1 MVLPVA
7 FRNPP
12 LAPHT
17 SAADAVAS
25 KLEEMIADGVFVP
38 DQALPSERKLCDVLG
53 MSRPAVREG
62 LRLLRGRGLLRTE
75 HGRGSYIA
83 RLHDVAG
90 STPLLQLFAN
100 QPRTLFD
107 LLEVRALLEG
117 ESARLAATRGT
128 DADFVLMARRYEDL
142 RETQLRHR
150 ETNVDTHARLDHAFH
165 LSICEASHNPVLVF
179 TLRALTDLWLS
190 SVFAAVANL
199 YHRAPY
205 KQQIDS
211 QHSRLYQA
219 VLARDPKR
227 AKRAALDHLHSVRDS
242 LRKIERDEQRLVR
255 SMLRLEYRK

>member
-1 MVLPVA
+1 MP
-7 FRNPP
+7 FRNST
-12 LAPHT
+12 LAPHH
-17 SAADAVAS
+17 SAADAVAT

-83 RLHDVAG
+83 RLRDNVG

-128 DADFVLMARRYEDL
+128 DSDFVRMARRYEEL
-142 RETQLRHR
+142 RETQS
-150 ETNVDTHARLDHAFH
+150 EQCNTDVDTHARLDHAFH
-165 LSICEASHNPVLVF
+165 QSICEASHNPVLVY
-179 TLRALTDLWLS
+179 TLGAITDLWLS
-190 SVFAAVANL
+190 SVFAVVANL
-199 YHRAPY
+199 YHRPPY

-219 VLARDPKR
+219 VLARDPMR

-242 LRKIERDEQRLVR
+242 LRKIETGEERLVR
-255 SMLRLEYRK
+255 SMRRLEY